1 MNGLLG
7 KFSLENSEEFFN
19 NYKVNNTLAQEAST
33 ALDQFILSL
42 NEFFDLCEDLSE
54 EMLMGNTEVSW
65 YSYANVESSGDY
77 IRAKSMYYNEP
88 STRRMKKSPKIGN
101 LFWHEKQCIFTNQLT
116 YFCLFLPIC
125 ESVANLH
132 ESTLLFAP
140 NIHAY
145 FCLFF
150 VI

>member
-7 KFSLENSEEFFN
+7 KFSLENFEEFFN

-42 NEFFDLCEDLSE
+42 NEFFDLCKDLSE

-65 YSYANVESSGDY
+65 YSYANVELSGDY

-88 STRRMKKSPKIGN
+88 SFSDVSINMSGEEIEDYNTDSGACFGKVYDVYLLIK
-101 LFWHEKQCIFTNQLT
+101 T
-116 YFCLFLPIC
+116 
-125 ESVANLH
+125 LH
-132 ESTLLFAP
+132 
-140 NIHAY
+140 
-145 FCLFF
+145 
-150 VI
+150 

>member
-42 NEFFDLCEDLSE
+42 NEFFDLCKDLSE

-65 YSYANVESSGDY
+65 YSYANVKSSGDY

-88 STRRMKKSPKIGN
+88 SFSDVSINMSGEEIEDYNTDMGACFGKVYVYLIK
-101 LFWHEKQCIFTNQLT
+101 LLCIIDN
-116 YFCLFLPIC
+116 
-125 ESVANLH
+125 
-132 ESTLLFAP
+132 
-140 NIHAY
+140 
-145 FCLFF
+145 
-150 VI
+150 

>member
-19 NYKVNNTLAQEAST
+19 NYKVNNTLAQEALT
-33 ALDQFILSL
+33 ALDQFIISL

-65 YSYANVESSGDY
+65 YGYANVESSGDY

-88 STRRMKKSPKIGN
+88 SFSDVSINMSGEEIEDYNTDMGACFGKVYVYLIK
-101 LFWHEKQCIFTNQLT
+101 LLCIDN
-116 YFCLFLPIC
+116 
-125 ESVANLH
+125 
-132 ESTLLFAP
+132 
-140 NIHAY
+140 
-145 FCLFF
+145 
-150 VI
+150 

>member
-7 KFSLENSEEFFN
+7 KFSLENFEEFFN

-54 EMLMGNTEVSW
+54 EIIMGKTEVSW
-65 YSYANVESSGDY
+65 YSYANVELSGDY

-88 STRRMKKSPKIGN
+88 SFSDVSINMSGEEIEDYNTDMGACFGKVYVYLIK
-101 LFWHEKQCIFTNQLT
+101 LCIDN
-116 YFCLFLPIC
+116 
-125 ESVANLH
+125 
-132 ESTLLFAP
+132 
-140 NIHAY
+140 
-145 FCLFF
+145 
-150 VI
+150 

>member
-54 EMLMGNTEVSW
+54 EMLMENTEVSW

-77 IRAKSMYYNEP
+77 TVLEQRVCIIMN
-88 STRRMKKSPKIGN
+88 RRLAM
-101 LFWHEKQCIFTNQLT
+101 CQLT
-116 YFCLFLPIC
+116 
-125 ESVANLH
+125 
-132 ESTLLFAP
+132 
-140 NIHAY
+140 
-145 FCLFF
+145 
-150 VI
+150 

>member
-19 NYKVNNTLAQEAST
+19 NYKVNNTLAQEALT

-65 YSYANVESSGDY
+65 YGYANVELSGDY

-88 STRRMKKSPKIGN
+88 
-101 LFWHEKQCIFTNQLT
+101 LFSDVSINMSGEEIEDYNMDMDACFGKVYVYLIKLLCIDN
-116 YFCLFLPIC
+116 
-125 ESVANLH
+125 
-132 ESTLLFAP
+132 
-140 NIHAY
+140 
-145 FCLFF
+145 
-150 VI
+150 

>member
-88 STRRMKKSPKIGN
+88 SFSDVSINMSGEEIEDYNMDMNACFGKVYVYLIK
-101 LFWHEKQCIFTNQLT
+101 LLCIDN
-116 YFCLFLPIC
+116 
-125 ESVANLH
+125 
-132 ESTLLFAP
+132 
-140 NIHAY
+140 
-145 FCLFF
+145 
-150 VI
+150 

>member
-33 ALDQFILSL
+33 ALDQFILLL

-65 YSYANVESSGDY
+65 YGDY

-88 STRRMKKSPKIGN
+88 SFSDVSINMSGEEIEDYNTDMGACFGRVYVYLIK
-101 LFWHEKQCIFTNQLT
+101 LLCI
-116 YFCLFLPIC
+116 ID
-125 ESVANLH
+125 
-132 ESTLLFAP
+132 
-140 NIHAY
+140 
-145 FCLFF
+145 
-150 VI
+150 

>member
-54 EMLMGNTEVSW
+54 EMLMRNTEVSW
-65 YSYANVESSGDY
+65 YGYANVESSGDY
-77 IRAKSMYYNEP
+77 IRVKSMYYNEP
-88 STRRMKKSPKIGN
+88 SFSDVSINMSGEEIEDYNTDMGACFDKIYSCSQKKRNSFN
-101 LFWHEKQCIFTNQLT
+101 L
-116 YFCLFLPIC
+116 
-125 ESVANLH
+125 NLQYKLQV
-132 ESTLLFAP
+132 LL
-140 NIHAY
+140 
-145 FCLFF
+145 
-150 VI
+150 

>member
-7 KFSLENSEEFFN
+7 KFSLENFEEFFN

-54 EMLMGNTEVSW
+54 EMIMGNTEVSW
-65 YSYANVESSGDY
+65 YSYANVELSGDY

-88 STRRMKKSPKIGN
+88 SFSDVSINMSGEEIEDYNTDSGACFGKVYDVY
-101 LFWHEKQCIFTNQLT
+101 LLCIDN
-116 YFCLFLPIC
+116 
-125 ESVANLH
+125 
-132 ESTLLFAP
+132 
-140 NIHAY
+140 
-145 FCLFF
+145 
-150 VI
+150 

>member
-42 NEFFDLCEDLSE
+42 NEFFDLCKDLSE
-54 EMLMGNTEVSW
+54 EMLMGNTEISW
-65 YSYANVESSGDY
+65 YDYANMELSGNY

-88 STRRMKKSPKIGN
+88 
-101 LFWHEKQCIFTNQLT
+101 LF
-116 YFCLFLPIC
+116 
-125 ESVANLH
+125 SDV
-132 ESTLLFAP
+132 
-140 NIHAY
+140 
-145 FCLFF
+145 
-150 VI
+150 